1 MALNEHTSDFE
12 RPDYSVII
20 PAYNEELWLASTLQG
35 LNAVMCTL
43 PFRGEVIVTDNNST
57 DKTAEIARRYGAAIV
72 FEPKNQISR
81 ARNAGARLA
90 KGDHLIFLDADTQIS
105 IGLLK
110 AALVY
115 LEKGECGGGTTITFD
130 RPVGRFSSGL
140 LALWTAIST
149 WRQWAAGS
157 FIYCRRDAFEAVGG
171 FSEHLYAGE
180 ELRLSFDLKKW
191 GRKHR
196 RAFRIITGQ
205 PVVTSARKL
214 DRPFRVFLAT
224 LTCMLF
230 PFLIY
235 SKTLCWYWYKRE

>member
-1 MALNEHTSDFE
+1 MTLNEHTSDFE
-12 RPDYSVII
+12 RPDYSVVI
-20 PAYNEELWLASTLQG
+20 PAYNEEKWLAGTLQS
-35 LNAVMCTL
+35 LNTVMCTL

-57 DKTAEIARRYGAAIV
+57 DKTADIARTYGAAVV
-72 FEPKNQISR
+72 FEPKNQISQ

-90 KGDHLIFLDADTQIS
+90 KGNSLIFLDADTQLS
-105 IGLLK
+105 SRLLK
-110 AALVY
+110 TALAY

-130 RPVGRFSSGL
+130 RPVGGL
-140 LALWTAIST
+140 SRALLYSWTAISI
-149 WRQWAAGS
+149 WRRLAAGS

-171 FSEHLYAGE
+171 FNERLYAGE

-191 GRKHR
+191 GKQHGRT
-196 RAFRIITGQ
+196 FRIITGQ

-235 SKTLCWYWYKRE
+235 SKTLCWYWYKRD